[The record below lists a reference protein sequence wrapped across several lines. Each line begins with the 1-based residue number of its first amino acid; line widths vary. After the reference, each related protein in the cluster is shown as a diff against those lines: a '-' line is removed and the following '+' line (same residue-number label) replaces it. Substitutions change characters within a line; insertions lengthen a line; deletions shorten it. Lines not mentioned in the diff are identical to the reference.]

1 LPIINLA
8 YTGSQVHE
16 VHFKTSP
23 QPLFEFAEMKYISKP
38 HPQPLFEFAE
48 MKYISKPHPQPLS
61 LIRRGEIKLIL
72 YRGEVIAAPHSY

>member
-1 LPIINLA
+1 
-8 YTGSQVHE
+8 
-16 VHFKTSP
+16 
-23 QPLFEFAEMKYISKP
+23 MKYISKP